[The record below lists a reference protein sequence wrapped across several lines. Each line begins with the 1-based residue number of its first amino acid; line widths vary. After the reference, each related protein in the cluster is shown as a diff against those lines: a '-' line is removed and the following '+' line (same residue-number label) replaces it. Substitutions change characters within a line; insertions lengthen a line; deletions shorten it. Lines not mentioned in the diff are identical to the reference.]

1 MDNVIRKSVA
11 QAVPESRNKLHLPS
25 KLPLCANIQ
34 FLDNISAP
42 DIINRH
48 TSRLKGF
55 IYENV
60 KLHVHYA

>member
-11 QAVPESRNKLHLPS
+11 QAVPESRSYICPQSFPS
-25 KLPLCANIQ
+25 VPNIQ
-34 FLDNISAP
+34 FSDNISAP